1 MNDETFLLCKQTCDQ
16 GTQMTSGSERNRRM
30 LLKNNEKLK
39 EITKNIT
46 RTPKKYF
53 VLGYLSILV
62 ISAFCSIFIILMLLT
77 MFVPAFSKHDIFPYG
92 STLWVVVT
100 SVTHFPY
107 FMVLLYLAAGI
118 LERYGFMIYDMPCM
132 KREKNTKLPLI
143 LPKCC
148 IQLAMFNEDF
158 VCERVIEASCALD
171 WPKHLLE
178 IQVLDD
184 STDEDIS
191 TKVDNCVTKMKEN
204 GYNCYILR
212 RKDRK
217 GYKAGALEA
226 GRKLTDA
233 DFLALFDADFI
244 PTSDFLMRTIP
255 QFYNC
260 KEDGELESIIDL
272 ALIQTRWGH
281 LNAWYCKLIYAK
293 K

>member
-1 MNDETFLLCKQTCDQ
+1 
-16 GTQMTSGSERNRRM
+16 
-30 LLKNNEKLK
+30 
-39 EITKNIT
+39 
-46 RTPKKYF
+46 
-53 VLGYLSILV
+53 
-62 ISAFCSIFIILMLLT
+62 
-77 MFVPAFSKHDIFPYG
+77 
-92 STLWVVVT
+92 
-100 SVTHFPY
+100 
-107 FMVLLYLAAGI
+107 MVLLYLAAGI

-184 STDEDIS
+184 STDKDIS

-217 GYKAGALEA
+217 GYKAGALEL

-233 DFLALFDADFI
+233 EFLALFDADFI

-281 LNAWYCKLIYAK
+281 LNAWCVN
-293 K
+293 